1 MLLDTR
7 KTIQEYRQRLDV
19 STFGISMRRFNG
31 SRQVSINKK
40 LMNIVCMPNTI
51 SGGTVHPSKRNREKR
66 TIYRNFEKMNITEQV
81 K

>member
-40 LMNIVCMPNTI
+40 LMNVVCMPNTI
-51 SGGTVHPSKRNREKR
+51 SGGTVLPSKG
-66 TIYRNFEKMNITEQV
+66 TER
-81 K
+81 KEPYIETLKK